1 MKKKL
6 NTYKTVTSSKNL
18 ANEPFAMYEA
28 TPSFSIIGKKTDVKK
43 LVKEFTY
50 KEFKKIFDKSPFTL
64 AEWAD
69 LLFIS
74 ERTLQRY
81 AKTNAEFSGLHI
93 ERILQLEKLIDM
105 GNDFFKKNFKEWLLS
120 SPFSLNGLTPISML
134 NTYEGIQEVTFLI
147 GRIQHGISA

>member
-1 MKKKL
+1 MKKKIS
-6 NTYKTVTSSKNL
+6 TYKTATTTKNI
-18 ANEPFAMYEA
+18 ANEPLAMYA
-28 TPSFSIIGKKTDVKK
+28 AIPSFSGKKTDVKK

-64 AEWAD
+64 GEWAD
-69 LLFIS
+69 MLFIS

-105 GNDFFKKNFKEWLLS
+105 GDEFFKKNFKEWLLS
-120 SPFSLNGLTPISML
+120 TPFSLNGATPISML